1 MSTKANTPSV
11 AFSRG
16 DVPAGWLLPRPVWTM
31 QDRLQRIQALGEQIS
46 KYIKFMCE
54 VEKLAGTS
62 TEAKER
68 SVAAFYER
76 MVTLEQ
82 QLGRIQED
90 LPARLRMNCRILLS
104 AYGKARSC
112 NHVVP
117 RQRTN

>member
-1 MSTKANTPSV
+1 MTTRTNTPSSSV
-11 AFSRG
+11 AV
-16 DVPAGWLLPRPVWTM
+16 DPLPPAWLSQRPVWTM

>member
-1 MSTKANTPSV
+1 MTTKTNTPSGV
-11 AFSRG
+11 VG
-16 DVPAGWLLPRPVWTM
+16 PTQWPPACLSLIPVWTM

-76 MVTLEQ
+76 MVILER
-82 QLGRIQED
+82 QLCRIQED
-90 LPARLRMNCRILLS
+90 LRL
-104 AYGKARSC
+104 G
-112 NHVVP
+112 
-117 RQRTN
+117 